1 MNTNEITKAAKEYR
15 EYMAMIK
22 ELQDEAD
29 AIKANLIGYMDEKG
43 VEAVQAD
50 VFTVKWTKYQSQ
62 RIDTTAF
69 KKEMPDV
76 AARYTKTTETRRFMV
91 A

>member
-1 MNTNEITKAAKEYR
+1 MDLTAKAREYR
-15 EYMAMIK
+15 ELQVMIK
-22 ELQDEAD
+22 ELEAEAD
-29 AIKANLIGYMDEKG
+29 AIKQTFIRELDARDTDTL
-43 VEAVQAD
+43 QAD
-50 VFTVKWTKYQSQ
+50 IFTIRHTAYESS

-76 AARYTKTTETRRFMV
+76 AARYTKKTQARRFSV